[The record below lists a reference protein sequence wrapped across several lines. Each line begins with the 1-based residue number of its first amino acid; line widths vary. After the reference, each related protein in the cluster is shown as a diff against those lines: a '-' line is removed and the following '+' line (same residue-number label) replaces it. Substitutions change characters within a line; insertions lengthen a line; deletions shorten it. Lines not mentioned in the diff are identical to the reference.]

1 MYEEIRESMDSDNA
15 AETVSAEPEVEIST
29 LPENHESNENTED
42 APESCYLPPE
52 AQEKRQKWSAFVEG
66 PAVDFFTGYKLE
78 KMTID
83 DGSGNKAKFSRTK
96 DDGIKVEYTSS
107 VLL

>member
-1 MYEEIRESMDSDNA
+1 MYEETIETVVPENITELTSSTE
-15 AETVSAEPEVEIST
+15 AETSTMSETVEAENAPEIS
-29 LPENHESNENTED
+29 
-42 APESCYLPPE
+42 CMPPE
-52 AQEKRQKWSAFVEG
+52 GQEKRQKWSAFVEG

>member
-1 MYEEIRESMDSDNA
+1 MYEEIIEVTNPDNTIESVSTA
-15 AETVSAEPEVEIST
+15 SEAESSVISET
-29 LPENHESNENTED
+29 IENTVKTENTS
-42 APESCYLPPE
+42 ESCYLPPE

>member
-1 MYEEIRESMDSDNA
+1 MYEETMESA
-15 AETVSAEPEVEIST
+15 APENTAEPTSAVENEMPAS
-29 LPENHESNENTED
+29 PEITEQENT
-42 APESCYLPPE
+42 PECSCMPPE